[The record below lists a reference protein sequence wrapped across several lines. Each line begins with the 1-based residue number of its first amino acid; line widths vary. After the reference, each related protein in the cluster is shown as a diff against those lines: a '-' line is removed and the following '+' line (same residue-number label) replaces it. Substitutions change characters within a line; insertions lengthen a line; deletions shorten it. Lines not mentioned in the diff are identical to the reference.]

1 METEIWKKVP
11 NYSTYEV
18 SSFGRIKTFNWK
30 NHGTEAIMKPAL
42 DGGGYLR
49 TMLKRDDGKTHTIKV
64 HRIVGSTFILNP
76 EDKPE
81 INHKNGIRSDN
92 RLSNLEW
99 VTHAENIKDS
109 FISGRSNN
117 EGVKNPCS
125 KLTDD
130 QVRDIRANYVHGRR
144 SQHDAGE
151 TKTQIALRYNVSVGV
166 IKKIIQNKSW
176 KHLL

>member
-18 SSFGRIKTFNWK
+18 SSFGRLKTFNWK

-42 DGGGYLR
+42 DGSGYLR
-49 TMLKRDDGKTHTIKV
+49 TMLKRDDGKIHTIKV
-64 HRIVGSTFILNP
+64 HRIVGSAFIPNP
-76 EDKPE
+76 EDKPQ

-99 VTHAENIKDS
+99 CTASENVKDS
-109 FISGRSNN
+109 FASGRSNN
-117 EGVKNPCS
+117 QGMNCPTS
-125 KLTDD
+125 ILTDD
-130 QVRDIRANYVHGRR
+130 QVREIRADYVGGNRNQYTGGLTR
-144 SQHDAGE
+144 QKLADRYGVKLGAIKNILMN
-151 TKTQIALRYNVSVGV
+151 KT
-166 IKKIIQNKSW
+166 W